1 MLESIIE
8 NTEALSKFLQEF
20 RSAFK
25 NSPQFRLFQHYMVA
39 LLLYLGSKNLSGLS
53 KAIPDGSSE
62 SSLYRFVAQYDWDVE
77 QVKACRMSILN
88 RRTRRA
94 IQAAQR
100 RGEIVPVFVIIDDTL
115 VEKTGKM
122 MEGVAKHYSHT
133 EGKQVLSHV
142 WVTVQLVV
150 LGHSY
155 PLDWQ
160 LYRRQ
165 AECENAGV
173 AFFSKP
179 ELAEAMVRDFVPF
192 ANTKTY
198 VLADSWYSSQDLLN
212 LCQKRGFHYIGAVK
226 SNRKFSSSGHN
237 KQVQQW
243 VKLMPKNA
251 FDRVKVTGN
260 SYKLWFAEGRLS
272 SDHRVKLVVNRRHRH
287 KKWQYLISTD
297 RTLSPRLIL
306 SYYLIR
312 WEVENF
318 YRAAK
323 QLLGWGDYQMRK
335 LVAIER
341 HVLLLMVT
349 HTYLECQRLDAREQ
363 LTDGCSSHFT
373 LGDLQRQQQAAA
385 RRATIALVFTLTQ
398 RGHSL
403 ETIFERVA
411 A

>member
-8 NTEALSKFLQEF
+8 NTEALSSFLQAF
-20 RSAFK
+20 RPAFK
-25 NSPQFRLFQHYMVA
+25 NSPQFRLFQHYVVA
-39 LLLYLGSKNLSGLS
+39 LILYLGSKNLSGLS
-53 KAIPDGSSE
+53 KAIPDGRSE
-62 SSLYRFVAQYDWDVE
+62 SSLYRFVAKYDWDVE
-77 QVKACRMSILN
+77 QVKACRMGILN

-94 IQAAQR
+94 IKSAQR
-100 RGEIVPVFVIIDDTL
+100 RGETIPVFVIIDDTL
-115 VEKTGKM
+115 VEKTGKT

-155 PLDWQ
+155 PLDWK

-179 ELAEAMVRDFVPF
+179 ELAEAMVRNFVPF
-192 ANTKTY
+192 AGTQTY

-212 LCQKRGFHYIGAVK
+212 RCQKRGFHYIGAVK

-251 FDRVKVTGN
+251 FVRVKVKGN
-260 SYKLWFAEGRLS
+260 SYKLWSAEGKLS
-272 SDHRVKLVVNRRHRH
+272 SDHQVQLLVNRRYRH
-287 KKWQYLISTD
+287 KQWQYLISTD
-297 RTLSPRLIL
+297 RTLSPRTIL
-306 SYYLIR
+306 SYYLSR
-312 WEVENF
+312 WEVEIF

-335 LVAIER
+335 LLAIER
-341 HVLLLMVT
+341 HVLLLMDT
-349 HTYLECQRLDAREQ
+349 HTFLEGQRQAAMALPAD
-363 LTDGCSSHFT
+363 CSTYFT
-373 LGDLQRQQQAAA
+373 LGDLLRQQQDAA
-385 RRATIALVFTLTQ
+385 RRATIALVFTLAQ

-403 ETIFERVA
+403 ETIYEHLA